1 MLEPSPSGESQDVMN
16 NSPQPFIYVC
26 VVSEFNLPE
35 YEACL
40 TLRPQHLVLVVSSFP
55 KLRKASERLVNVLRE
70 GLPNTTIHRPDEQ
83 QQFDGE
89 NILELQT
96 WIAEALR
103 PCIAAIK
110 AGSHKDLTLVFN
122 ATGGTKAIGMGL
134 LTRMP
139 WDEVHYK
146 GITGSHL
153 QRLALIN
160 NEWVSRGEPLP
171 MKTAAP
177 LDIAHLYADKVE
189 QQSIGLEG
197 QEQHAELAQQL
208 WQALDEQEAAIE
220 ALFGWLDELWSQG
233 RDNPEYKQNQ
243 LKLTLPEALQ
253 TPQVVAW
260 IERLSS
266 LDANSFDLNGQQLSL
281 PGNNPKKSRKA
292 VRKWISGDWLEQL
305 THHWLLG
312 AGVLAEEMARGVVV
326 NPEQKQSSDGN
337 READVFVHLKGRSYL
352 IEIKA
357 DVPPETPEKSIEQQL
372 ESMGDRFGKTTKILM
387 VGPHFRRTLEEKGRW
402 DIFKAKLA
410 ANGTRLCDSRASLLK
425 ALGLS

>member
-1 MLEPSPSGESQDVMN
+1 MLEPSPHGELQDVMN
-16 NSPQPFIYVC
+16 NSPRPFIYVC

-40 TLRPQHLVLVVSSFP
+40 TLCPQHLVLVVSSFP

-70 GLPNTTIHRPDEQ
+70 DLPNTTIHRPDEQ

-89 NILELQT
+89 NILELQN

-103 PCIAAIK
+103 PCVDAIK
-110 AGSHKDLTLVFN
+110 AGSEDDLTLVFN

-139 WDEVHYK
+139 WDEIHYK
-146 GITGSHL
+146 GFSGNEL

-160 NEWVSRGEPLP
+160 NEWVSRGKSRP

-177 LDIAHLYADKVE
+177 LDIARLYADKVE

-197 QEQHAELAQQL
+197 QKQHTELALQL
-208 WQALDEQEAAIE
+208 WQALDEQETGIE
-220 ALFGWLDELWSQG
+220 SLFGWLDELWSQG
-233 RDNPEYKQNQ
+233 RDNPDYNKNQ
-243 LKLTLPEALQ
+243 LTLTLPEALQ
-253 TPQVVAW
+253 TPQVAAW

-266 LDANSFDLNGQQLSL
+266 LDNSSFDLDGQQLSL
-281 PGNNPKKSRKA
+281 PGNNPRKARKA

-305 THHWLLG
+305 THHWLLQ

-326 NPEQKQSSDGN
+326 NPEQQQSSDGN

-357 DVPPETPEKSIEQQL
+357 DVPPETQEKSIEQQL
-372 ESMGDRFGKTTKILM
+372 ESMGDRFGKTTKVLM
-387 VGPHFRRTLEEKGRW
+387 VGPHFRRTLEEKNRW

-410 ANGTRLCDSRASLLK
+410 ANGTRLCDSRESLLK
-425 ALGLS
+425 ALGLG